1 LLAPI
6 KEVMGNTILCVD
18 DEHHGLMIRRMLLE
32 RVGYSVLTAETA
44 HEGLTL
50 FSRWPVDVV
59 VLDYYLPDV
68 DGARV
73 AMAMRLIKP
82 DVPIVIFSVHW
93 DLPDDAAQVAD
104 AFLGKGQ
111 NPIGLL
117 NTLEHLLR
125 VRSAR
130 SA

>member
-1 LLAPI
+1 
-6 KEVMGNTILCVD
+6 MGNTILCVD

-44 HEGLTL
+44 HEGLAL
-50 FSRWPVDVV
+50 FSRQPVDAV

-73 AMAMRLIKP
+73 ATAMRLIKP
-82 DVPIVIFSVHW
+82 EVPIILFSVQW
-93 DLPDDAAQVAD
+93 SLPEEVTLFAD

-111 NPIGLL
+111 SPVGLL
-117 NTLEHLLR
+117 NTLQGLLQMHHSQ
-125 VRSAR
+125 SA
-130 SA
+130 